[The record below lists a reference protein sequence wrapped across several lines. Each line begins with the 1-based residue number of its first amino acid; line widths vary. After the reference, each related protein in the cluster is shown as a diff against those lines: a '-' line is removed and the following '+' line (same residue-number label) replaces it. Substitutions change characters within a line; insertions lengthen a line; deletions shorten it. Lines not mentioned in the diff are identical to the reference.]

1 MQTRVKPLRRPRE
14 RLSEFL
20 LRSGAVDAAALDRA
34 LERQRVQPGRL
45 GTQLLSLGLVT
56 EDTLAQALG
65 LLHRVPP
72 FLPSRMPVE
81 PQALARIPLEL
92 ARRLRVLPVG
102 WDPERGVLEL
112 AAADPDNVSAVD
124 EARFASGARKVNVL
138 AAPEAAV
145 SRLIALHYEGVVEE
159 PAFAPKIAPLA
170 SGEEQGPPGAPR
182 ERGSDLRRHGG
193 KARVL
198 VADPEPRRR
207 RAMAALFEAAGY
219 DVRRAGSAAEAR
231 DLLRSGEW
239 AAAWVQEEWAPH
251 VSHPRVRR
259 FDDPAAALEEHAAA
273 AGLAAEAQALAEEAS
288 RLALGDGFSRAR
300 QAASLVRFLAGRR
313 GLGAGALDLLE
324 LAAWRAALA
333 GWTLPARST
342 PLPGEEVLRAVARYE
357 GALGAGATPSGA
369 ADAVRA
375 DPSLDPDAVTGLLRW
390 ADGAHLLEQAGSFSL
405 LALFPEGAFPEALL
419 RRLGQAGWKVERAEA
434 APADGR
440 WDAVLA
446 AAGPGLSLLE
456 ALGAASPE
464 GRPPVFL
471 LSASDSG
478 PDTMYALR
486 LGAEDV
492 FTPDTHP
499 EVVAAKLERAA
510 GRGRPDRGAVSGNL
524 RDMGFADIV
533 QILANGLK
541 TAVLRLEGSEGTAEV
556 ALRDGAIVDAR
567 TGSLE
572 GEEAL
577 YAIMG
582 WDDGAFRIEPDARAR
597 AQTIQGNTEG
607 LLMEGFRRLDERRR
621 SGSGPVPEL

>member
-1 MQTRVKPLRRPRE
+1 VQTRVKPLRRPRE
-14 RLSEFL
+14 RLSEIL

-34 LERQRVQPGRL
+34 LDRQRVQPGRL

-56 EDTLAQALG
+56 EDALAQALG

-72 FLPSRMPVE
+72 YLPSRMPVE
-81 PQALARIPLEL
+81 PRAVARVPLEL
-92 ARRLRVLPVG
+92 ARRLRVLPIG
-102 WDPERGVLEL
+102 WDPERGILDL
-112 AAADPDNVSAVD
+112 AAADPDNVAAVD

-138 AAPEAAV
+138 AAPEAAIA
-145 SRLIALHYEGVVEE
+145 RLIARHYEGVIEE
-159 PAFAPKIAPLA
+159 PAFAPELPTLSSK
-170 SGEEQGPPGAPR
+170 EEQGPPRAPR
-182 ERGSDLRRHGG
+182 ERGSDPGRQGG

-239 AAAWVQEEWAPH
+239 SAAWVQEEWAPH
-251 VSHPRVRR
+251 VTHPRVRT
-259 FDDPAAALEEHAAA
+259 FGDPAVALEEHATA

-288 RLALGDGFSRAR
+288 RLALGEGFSRAR
-300 QAASLVRFLAGRR
+300 QAAALVRFLAGRR
-313 GLGAGALDLLE
+313 GLGAGALDHLE

-333 GWTLPARST
+333 GWSLPSRGR

-357 GALGAGATPSGA
+357 GALGTGATPAGA

-419 RRLGQAGWKVERAEA
+419 SRLAQAGWKIERAAEA
-434 APADGR
+434 SARGQ

-446 AAGPGLSLLE
+446 AVGPGLSLLE

-471 LSASDSG
+471 LSPTDSG

-492 FTPDTHP
+492 FTSDTHP

-510 GRGRPDRGAVSGNL
+510 GRGRPDRGVVSGNL

-541 TAVLRLEGSEGTAEV
+541 TAVLRLEGPEGTAEV

-567 TGSLE
+567 TGPLV
-572 GEEAL
+572 GEDAL

-582 WDDGAFRIEPDARAR
+582 WADGAFRIEPDARAR

-607 LLMEGFRRLDERRR
+607 LLMEGFRRLDERHR
-621 SGSGPVPEL
+621 SGSSTLPEL